1 MAIPFYAVSPPE
13 TDRQQMPLGQESI
26 SPVSFQTLIDS
37 FLARRS
43 PNTRRAYE
51 KDLADFATYL
61 QVGDNQAALL
71 RLVTAG
77 QGQANASVL
86 GYKAALQESGKSP
99 NTINRRLATL
109 RSAIKL
115 ANTLGLVNWTI
126 SVENERT
133 EAYRDTTGTG
143 IDGFRAILKAT
154 DTCRNRNKAIRDK
167 AILRL
172 LFDLALRRG
181 EVASL
186 NLADLDLDSSTLK
199 VLGKG
204 RSQQITLTLPAATV
218 DVLRAWIEVRGTEP
232 GSLFVNFDRA
242 AKGIRLTG
250 TAIYRIV
257 RDLGRKSGIA
267 ARPHGLRHAA
277 ITEALDLTRGD
288 VRSVQRSSRH
298 RNLQTLLVYD
308 DNRQDLAGAVAKSV
322 SARV

>member
-1 MAIPFYAVSPPE
+1 MANPLYPLSELAV
-13 TDRQQMPLGQESI
+13 DRQGTLSPAST
-26 SPVSFQTLIDS
+26 PVSFQTLIDS

-43 PNTRRAYE
+43 TNTRRAYE
-51 KDLADFATYL
+51 KDLADFAAHL
-61 QVGDNQAALL
+61 GVSDNQTALL
-71 RLVTAG
+71 KLVTAG
-77 QGQANASVL
+77 QGQANAIAL
-86 GYKAALQESGKSP
+86 GYKAALCDSGKSP

-143 IDGFRAILKAT
+143 IDGFRAILRAIE
-154 DTCRNRNKAIRDK
+154 TCRNHKKAIRDK

-186 NLADLDLDSSTLK
+186 NLTDLDLESGTLQ

-218 DVLRAWIEVRGTEP
+218 GALRAWLEVRGNES

-242 AKGIRLTG
+242 AKGKRLTG

-257 RDLGRKSGIA
+257 RDLGRKSGIT

-288 VRSVQRSSRH
+288 VRSVQKYSRH
-298 RNLQTLLVYD
+298 RNLQTLMVYD
-308 DNRQDLAGAVAKSV
+308 DNRQDLAGEVAKSV